1 MIIMLIIII
10 TIITI
15 GRRKIIITRVRIM
28 RIIRIIIL
36 KVITRMQVIIKS
48 KYVYHVAQ
56 IKIRTNKIMV
66 ITTIEKT
73 KL

>member
-15 GRRKIIITRVRIM
+15 GRRKIIRTRVRIM

>member
-15 GRRKIIITRVRIM
+15 GRRKILRTRVRIM

>member
-15 GRRKIIITRVRIM
+15 GRRK
-28 RIIRIIIL
+28 IIRIIIL